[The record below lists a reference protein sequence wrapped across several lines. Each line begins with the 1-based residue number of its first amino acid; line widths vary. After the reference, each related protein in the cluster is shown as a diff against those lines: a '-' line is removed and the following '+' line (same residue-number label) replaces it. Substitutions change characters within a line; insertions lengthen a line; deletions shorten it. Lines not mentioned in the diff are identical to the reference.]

1 MVSLTPQTDE
11 NGNTISHTLLATF
24 PADAPQIFEY
34 AAKADGWRPQIHDT
48 SGNLVENPESPA
60 MRVLTNAVRMVFAAA
75 IQQKAVEDADLARM
89 QTISTM
95 QATQQAWLNSL
106 Q

>member
-1 MVSLTPQTDE
+1 MVTLTPQTGE
-11 NGNTISHTLLATF
+11 NNDIIGYTLQAAF

-48 SGNLVENPESPA
+48 NGNLVENPESTT
-60 MRVLTNAVRMVFAAA
+60 MRVLTNVIRMVFAAA
-75 IQQKAVEDADLARM
+75 IQQKAIEDADLARM

-95 QATQQAWLNSL
+95 QATQQTWLESL
-106 Q
+106 K